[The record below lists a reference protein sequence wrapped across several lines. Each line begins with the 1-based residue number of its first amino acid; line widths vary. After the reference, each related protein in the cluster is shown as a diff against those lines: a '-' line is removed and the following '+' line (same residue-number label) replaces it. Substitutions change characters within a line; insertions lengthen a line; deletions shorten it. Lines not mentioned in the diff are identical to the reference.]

1 MFGQKCKAEL
11 KLVKSGVSI
20 LREAN
25 EELKVKLL
33 DTRIEGDRLRA
44 EIVKIK
50 DALNDTGKLRA
61 ECAKLK
67 EVLKEAERVTVIPPL
82 DWTEGE
88 PREQGWYFVAVP
100 LTVGTQTNGCTT
112 TALFYNPAAR
122 CRWMRGEKGNA
133 ERFEQEVIAY
143 MEAPEYEK

>member
-1 MFGQKCKAEL
+1 MFGRKCKADLAEI
-11 KLVKSGVSI
+11 KRGSKI
-20 LREAN
+20 LREVN

-88 PREQGWYFVAVP
+88 PKEQGWYFIAHAE
-100 LTVGTQTNGCTT
+100 GT

-122 CRWMRGEKGNA
+122 CKWMRGEKGNA

-143 MEAPEYEK
+143 IEAPEYEN